1 MYDNGENKN
10 TPAFACVSKRIN
22 ADGFDEQQFD
32 ELCASFKADV
42 KKMIANKESENLFT
56 RISEEEEVIA

>member
-22 ADGFDEQQFD
+22 GDEFDEQKFD

-42 KKMIANKESENLFT
+42 KKIIANKESENLLAS
-56 RISEEEEVIA
+56 ISAEEDVMV